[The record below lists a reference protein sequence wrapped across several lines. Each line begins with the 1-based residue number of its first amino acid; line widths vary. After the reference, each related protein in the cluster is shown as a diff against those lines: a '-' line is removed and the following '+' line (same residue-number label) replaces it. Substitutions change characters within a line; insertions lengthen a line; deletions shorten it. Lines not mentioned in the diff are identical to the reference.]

1 MYQILLDILGFTGDI
16 VSAHQT
22 AVIYCCVAIVTI
34 SFVVLLDLL
43 YRIFRHFWR

>member
-1 MYQILLDILGFTGDI
+1 MYQILLDIIGFTGNLAQ
-16 VSAHQT
+16 VHET
-22 AVIYCCVAIVTI
+22 ALIYCCMAIVII